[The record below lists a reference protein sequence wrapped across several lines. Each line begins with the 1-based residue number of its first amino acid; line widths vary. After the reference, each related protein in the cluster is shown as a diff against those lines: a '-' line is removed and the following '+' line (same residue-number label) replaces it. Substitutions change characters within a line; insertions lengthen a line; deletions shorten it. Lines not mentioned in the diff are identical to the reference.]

1 MLFNKNLCTKRL
13 SARFLSLFDV
23 TILPNLLL
31 FCDNHPVSQ
40 VAKMLKLLPYKAHIL
55 TRKKILSFVSSVQ
68 TSKKENY
75 ENFGSFGSDTSKISV
90 TSKNSVISKI
100 SITSTFRNFLFQK
113 FKHTSLL

>member
-40 VAKMLKLLPYKAHIL
+40 VAKMSTLLPYKAHIL
-55 TRKKILSFVSSVQ
+55 TRKKYFLLSAVFRLPKKEIMEISEVLEVILS
-68 TSKKENY
+68 KALLLR
-75 ENFGSFGSDTSKISV
+75 
-90 TSKNSVISKI
+90 KN
-100 SITSTFRNFLFQK
+100 R
-113 FKHTSLL
+113 